1 MIKIS
6 DRVKQSTLTE
16 GVGDI
21 VFDDNFSSFVSFA
34 DGVGDGNETYYVI
47 ENFSQFEVGIGT
59 YSEFYNSLSRDTVL
73 SSSSGPRY
81 APDKINLVGVSM
93 VFVTLPANKG
103 VTLDPLGYIYG
114 PHVDYAGIIF
124 PDGTIQTTAGGGD
137 GGGVGANY
145 YVNEVNFSAEEGK
158 LTLGRIGLDDLT
170 ADLNGRFL
178 DGSGVQNSVAIWRDD
193 DSRILTSGIINESQN
208 TIGINTPAQGGGV
221 TAWFKNINDQGSSW
235 IINESTSSTK
245 SVAFEARENGTRLG
259 AMYSYGT
266 AYAGGSI
273 ATVGSGGVA
282 FSNYTGPVAVGP
294 LLTSKDLIFGAG
306 NAQYAK
312 FTNTEF
318 RINHDGLNRDF
329 RVEGTGTQDLIV
341 ADASTDRVGIGV
353 ASPKGLLDVC
363 KSGQSTRISS
373 LPDSATYPPSGVLN
387 IMGGAETR
395 LRIDTGFNYGSSEI
409 GIDFVDR
416 HNGVTSG
423 GNNAGAINQD
433 IYGQV
438 GSFVRQLRRGT
449 GGNYDL
455 IFGTHYSSNT
465 AALGDDAVEKMRL
478 TGLGGLLIGMSD
490 PATINSN
497 RLQVEGGNIIFNQ
510 EAGAYDFKVSGDS
523 DVNLFSTDGSADT
536 VNVGVSPAFD
546 YYKFMIH
553 STDKQFQQIIG
564 GYNVG
569 TSLLINSAVY
579 DSRTESVGFY
589 SFLHASTGGSVG
601 TMYHFRATPHATA
614 AGTITSNIGFY
625 AGNQLAQSAT
635 NAYGFY
641 SAINAGLN
649 YWNLYC
655 SGTANNYLEG
665 SLGIGITNPN
675 LAGADKGIHIHATN
689 YPEIKLTNDATEDGA
704 GNGTAIQVVNNTFR
718 VTNRQPGSSTQF
730 YNFDSAGISRQRLA
744 LTPSVAVFNEIGEN
758 VDFRVEGNSDPY
770 LIYADASSDSVNI
783 GTYSHPNFKLSI
795 AQNFNLDGLTTGGS
809 ARGIYADVDHSV
821 SINSNGANTTKYT
834 IGVSTDARQNVVG
847 NAYNIGYVMGVD
859 AVGVMT
865 GSGRLNSSIGIR
877 TYAGIHTDGTG
888 TVDVSQGVYSRVLNL
903 GAGVMTSAFAF
914 YGDIRS
920 LNSTYGGEITNAYG
934 LYLTPNG
941 EISSTNSYGVYQ
953 AGIDDKNFFYGSLG
967 VGHLPNFNTP
977 TITSSAGNNPVKFV
991 VDGPSV
997 FMNSSKDDT
1006 TVYIDRYPSRASIK
1020 SRGNNLASRWMIIE
1034 SAGYGS
1040 SCALNYFTN
1049 DNILLAYGGGNVGI
1063 GTRSPGVGPG
1073 SYKLRVTGGHS
1084 VFDGGNFLFNDD
1096 AGNHTM
1102 RVEGTSDQYLLY
1114 TQAATNRVA
1123 IGTSSPSSKLHV
1135 VDNTIT
1141 DSVHDMIADGS
1152 MGSTPMQVYAE
1163 NESNTNESPGGF
1175 QFSSTKAN
1183 GVTCGAALTASSPR
1197 DGYGWSPDIILSARA
1212 NIPYG
1217 GATWTKRLV
1226 ISSRGKVSIPDE
1238 RTGAG
1243 SDAEDYKFQVY
1254 DSNPTASG
1262 EFFMYA
1268 GTSAF
1273 GAYIRN
1279 SGVADS
1285 FLALGTDDTNH
1296 WTLLNDATGAGT
1308 DNSFAIMRG
1317 GLSTNDTKFL
1327 IDNNGNIGLGTDA
1340 PSRSLHHL
1348 GDTAY
1353 IASSSS
1359 YALDI
1364 SASAATLGNNRFQLL
1379 GTETVFNQAGANYD
1393 FRVEG
1398 ATKPNLLFCDASQDK
1413 VGIGTASP
1421 TAGLEIDLTIAS
1433 VDQITRNSQSHVRTY
1448 HYDNSNLLGGLISYC
1463 TSYSAGSLL
1472 GLGAGSVQL
1481 FSNEGD
1487 LGILTYGVAK
1497 DIVFGTNNI
1506 ERARIT
1512 SGGNFG
1518 IGTDSP
1524 DKQLMVRGNTPFFR
1538 LEDDQ
1543 GGSKRLDF
1551 WIDSSAVAHI
1561 DANQSASQIT
1571 FRTLSTDRL
1580 RIANDGKVGINTVT
1594 PSSHLEVVSDG
1605 GTLFDGILSI
1615 SDPNNTG
1622 TVSAI
1627 KLHADDGF
1635 NQSTWH
1641 LALDPMFQSFNI
1653 RTASNVVPEV
1663 VISPSG
1669 ALGVS
1674 QDGVS
1679 GKRFIAYSPSNVTPY
1694 NTYDKPAYSFSND
1707 HDTGMWCGTANELSF
1722 STAGLERM
1730 RIKSNGDLCLGRTA
1744 SHQFTDMRSIALDAP
1759 VSTFIDLYSGGTAR
1773 FRMQSASTYTA
1784 LQTLGNTPIRIKT
1797 NQTERMRI
1805 SETGYVGIG
1814 TTSPAYRL
1822 DVNAASIGARI
1833 YHTHGQCGLNIV
1845 DTADDGIRLGQCA
1858 YSVNATYS
1866 GMTHTDYTGSSEY
1879 MIISRG
1885 DHTFISAKTGFS
1897 SYVRSGNNGTTYQ
1910 MMVTPSYS
1918 GFGSS
1923 AQRMKINSQKVEF
1936 NVNNENYDFQVNGST
1951 DGNIFVD
1958 ASTNRVGIG
1967 TITPAHTLHVDGSL
1981 HVSGDVDMRPAGF
1994 GINYATPDGWVESS
2008 TNSNQAGYY
2017 GLDASAGRF
2026 LTNGDGNKVEYGE
2039 LPNGTRGLIWKSE
2052 GNESWDLVGDNTG
2065 ADGGWNKDIANLS
2078 KDRSYI
2084 SIVYVKR
2091 TSSSAIQGYFYHG
2104 AQTSAVGGPYYT
2116 KNLDGTENRN
2126 PYFHVIKVNNMPL
2139 DVWCVSIGIIH
2150 AADDP
2155 ITTSTGVGGIYRLDN
2170 GSRLPNYYNTQT
2182 DYRMGDDPSLNPRY
2196 SQRHRTYLYYDHIGD
2211 TELEWCW
2218 PGFYETTSSAAANIL
2233 NTILYDHF
2241 SDRDISVNVGG
2252 GNYDFSVGGVLDPF
2266 LIFADASQD
2275 KVSIGSSLPSE
2286 KLSVTTTTADIAG
2299 FHTTVMGPGNAVGD
2313 FQSLKIKDVSDSITT
2328 EHWENI
2334 ATNGSRVLQ
2343 NLIHYD
2349 SDFISIDGAYTTGLG
2364 TTFDPKLVVN
2374 TNNGNVGIG
2383 TSTPAHKLDVIGM
2396 GRFVHADGDC
2406 GLIVEDTGGSGIHLG
2421 DCAYLTGSTYT
2432 GMKHSAHTNSSEYMI
2447 ISRGDWTLISGQDGY
2462 GSIIRGGNNNASSE
2476 IRVYDATSGTNGVV
2490 INEQGSDVD
2499 TRIEGLSDQNLF
2511 KVDASTDRIGIGTA
2525 TPAFKLDVE
2534 GDAEIN
2540 KIQIGSQAYS
2550 AGSHTQGITH
2560 VDYDDDQSYMIISDG
2575 DNTYTSCHNLS
2586 GFNYMR
2592 GPQNSSTYQVVVGNS
2607 YMFIGTDTTER
2618 MTVGSTETVFNQD
2631 ANNYDFRV
2639 EGDTDANLLFL
2650 DASTDRIGIGT
2661 NSPAYKLDV
2670 NGTIGGTSVT
2680 LGVMSGFGLDIVRSG
2695 SVFGNTVFT
2704 DLFGN
2709 ITFTGQTTY
2718 LEMSNSALGGQGI
2731 VTMNPT
2737 GGDQDF
2743 RVEGDSDTNLIYADA
2758 STDKVGIGT
2767 DSPTQKL
2774 DIDSDSVR
2782 LRDDKTPASANA
2794 AGDKGQIAWD
2804 SDYVYVCVAT
2814 NTWKRSSLST
2824 W

>member
-1 MIKIS
+1 MTLKIA

-16 GVGDI
+16 GTGDV
-21 VFDDNFSSFVSFA
+21 VFEDNFPSFVSFA
-34 DGVGDGNETYYVI
+34 DGVGDGNTTYYVI
-47 ENFSQFEVGIGT
+47 ENFSQFEVGVGT
-59 YSEFYNSLSRDTVL
+59 YSEFYNSLSRDTIL
-73 SSSSGPRY
+73 ASSNGPRH
-81 APDKINLVGVSM
+81 APTKISLQGVSM

-103 VTLDPLGYIYG
+103 VTLDASGYIYG
-114 PHVDYAGIIF
+114 PDTDYAGIIF
-124 PDGTIQTTAGGGD
+124 PDGTIQSTAGGGGD
-137 GGGVGANY
+137 GGGTGANY
-145 YVNEVNFSAEEGK
+145 YVNEVNFSAEEGE
-158 LTLGRIGLDDLT
+158 LTLGRITLPDLSV
-170 ADLNGRFL
+170 DLNGRFL

-193 DSRILTSGIINESQN
+193 DSRILTSGIINESEN
-208 TIGINTPAQGGGV
+208 TIGINTPAQGATGNI
-221 TAWFKNINDQGSSW
+221 TLWAKNINNNGSW
-235 IINESTSSTK
+235 IVNESTSPTK
-245 SVAFEARENGTRLG
+245 NVVFESHENGTRLG

-266 AYAGGSI
+266 AYAGGSVASI
-273 ATVGSGGVA
+273 GAGGVA
-282 FSNYTGPVAVGP
+282 FSNVTGAVAVGP
-294 LLTSKDLIFGAG
+294 FLTSKDLIFGAG

-373 LPDSATYPPSGVLN
+373 LPDNATYPPSGVLN
-387 IMGGAETR
+387 IMGGPDTR

-416 HNGVTSG
+416 HNGVTSSG
-423 GNNAGAINQD
+423 PNAGAISQD

-438 GSFVRQLRRGT
+438 GSFIRQLRYGT
-449 GGNYDL
+449 SGSYDL
-455 IFGTHYSSNT
+455 IFGTHYSSDT
-465 AALGDDAVEKMRL
+465 ASLGDDAVEKMRL
-478 TGLGGLLIGMSD
+478 TRHGGLLIG
-490 PATINSN
+490 TTYGSN
-497 RLQVEGGNIIFNQ
+497 ISNHRLQVEGGHITFNK
-510 EAGAYDFKVSGDS
+510 EKGAYDFKVSGDS
-523 DVNLFSTDGSADT
+523 DTNLFSTDGSADT

-546 YYKFMIH
+546 YYKFMLH

-564 GYNVG
+564 GHNVG

-625 AGNQLAQSAT
+625 AGNQLAESAT

-641 SAINAGLN
+641 SAIDAGST
-649 YWNLYC
+649 YWNLFC
-655 SGTANNYLEG
+655 SGTADNYLEG
-665 SLGIGITNPN
+665 SLGIGRTNPN

-689 YPEIKLTNDATEDGA
+689 YPEIKLTNDTTQNGA
-704 GNGTAIQVVNNTFR
+704 GNGTAIQVVDNTFR

-730 YNFDSAGISRQRLA
+730 YNFDSAGISRQRLNLSPA
-744 LTPSVAVFNEIGEN
+744 VAVFNDIGEN
-758 VDFRVEGNSDPY
+758 VDFRVEGNSDQY

-783 GTYSHPNFKLSI
+783 GTSSHPNFKLSVKH
-795 AQNFNLDGLTTGGS
+795 NFNLDDLTTGGS

-821 SINSNGANTTKYT
+821 SVNSNGADTTKYT
-834 IGVSTDARQNVVG
+834 IGVSTDVRQNVVG
-847 NAYNIGYVMGVD
+847 SNTYNIGYVMGMD
-859 AVGVMT
+859 AVGVMF
-865 GSGRLNSSIGIR
+865 GSGRLNSSVGIR
-877 TYAGIHTDGTG
+877 TYAGMHEGGTG
-888 TVDVSQGVYSRVLNL
+888 TVNVSQGVYSRVLNL
-903 GAGVMTSAFAF
+903 GSGVMTSAFAF
-914 YGDIRS
+914 YGNIRS
-920 LNSTYGGEITNAYG
+920 FNSTYGGEITNAYG
-934 LYLTPNG
+934 LYLTPNE

-977 TITSSAGNNPVKFV
+977 TIPSSAGNNPVKFV

-1006 TVYIDRYPSRASIK
+1006 TVYIDRYSSRASIK
-1020 SRGNNLASRWMIIE
+1020 SRGNDLASRWMIIE

-1049 DNILLAYGGGNVGI
+1049 DNVLLAYGGGNVGV

-1073 SYKLRVTGGHS
+1073 SYKFRVTGGPS

-1096 AGNHTM
+1096 AGNHNM

-1163 NESNTNESPGGF
+1163 NESNTSQSPGGF
-1175 QFSSTKAN
+1175 SFSSNKNN
-1183 GVTCGAALTASSPR
+1183 GVTCGAALTASAPR

-1268 GTSAF
+1268 GTNAF

-1285 FLALGTDDTNH
+1285 FLALGTDNTNN

-1317 GLSTNDTKFL
+1317 GLSANDTKFL
-1327 IDNNGNIGLGTDA
+1327 IDDNGNIGLGTDA
-1340 PSRSLHHL
+1340 PSRSLHHA

-1398 ATKPNLLFCDASQDK
+1398 DTEPNLLFCDASLSK
-1413 VGIGTASP
+1413 VGIGTATP
-1421 TAGLEIDLTIAS
+1421 TAGLEINLSVAS
-1433 VDQITRNSQSHVRTY
+1433 IDQISRNSQSHARTY

-1463 TSYSAGSLL
+1463 TNYSAGSIL

-1487 LGILTYGVAK
+1487 LGIVTYGVAK
-1497 DIVFGTNNI
+1497 DVVFGTNNI

-1518 IGTDSP
+1518 IGTNSP
-1524 DKQLMVRGNTPFFR
+1524 STKLEVANAGNTTIR
-1538 LEDDQ
+1538 ANNTSNNIINILNV
-1543 GGSKRLDF
+1543 
-1551 WIDSSAVAHI
+1551 DSSKGYI
-1561 DANQSASQIT
+1561 GTIT
-1571 FRTLSTDRL
+1571 DHDLSIGTNSSH
-1580 RIANDGKVGINTVT
+1580 RIHVKNDGKVGINTVT

-1605 GTLFDGILSI
+1605 GTSFDGILSI

-1627 KLHADDGF
+1627 KLHADDGYD
-1635 NQSTWH
+1635 QSTWH
-1641 LALDPMFQSFNI
+1641 FALDTMFKALNI
-1653 RTASNVVPEV
+1653 RSAGLGVVPEV
-1663 VISPSG
+1663 VIEPSG
-1669 ALGVS
+1669 ALGVT

-1833 YHTHGQCGLNIV
+1833 YHTHGQSGLSIV
-1845 DTADDGIRLGQCA
+1845 DTADDGIRLGQDA
-1858 YSVNATYS
+1858 YSVNSTYS
-1866 GMTHTDYTGSSEY
+1866 GMTHTDYTGAGEY

-1897 SYVRSGNNGTTYQ
+1897 SYVRSGNNATTYQ

-1923 AQRMKINSQKVEF
+1923 AQRMKINSQKVIF

-1967 TITPAHTLHVDGSL
+1967 TITPTHSLHVDGSL

-1994 GINYATPDGWVESS
+1994 GINYATPDGWVES

-2017 GLDASAGRF
+2017 GLDASAARF
-2026 LTNGDGNKVEYGE
+2026 LKNGDGNKVEYGE
-2039 LPNGTRGLIWKSE
+2039 LPNGTRGLIWRAD
-2052 GNESWDLVGDNTG
+2052 GNDYWDGLGANTG

-2104 AQTSAVGGPYYT
+2104 AQSSAIGGPYYT
-2116 KNLDGTENRN
+2116 KNLDGAVNRN
-2126 PYFHVIKVNNMPL
+2126 PYFQVMKVSDMPL

-2155 ITTSTGVGGIYRLDN
+2155 ITTNTGIGGIYRLDN
-2170 GSRLPNYYNTQT
+2170 GLKLTNYYNSTPT
-2182 DYRMGDDPSLNPRY
+2182 DFRMGDDPSINPRY

-2211 TELEWCW
+2211 TKLDWCW
-2218 PGFYETTSSAAANIL
+2218 PGFYETTSSSAANIL

-2241 SDRDISVNVGG
+2241 SGRDISVNVGG
-2252 GNYDFSVGGVLDPF
+2252 GNYDFSVAGVTDAT
-2266 LIFADASQD
+2266 LIYADASQD
-2275 KVSIGSSLPSE
+2275 KVGIGNSLPDE
-2286 KLSVTTTTADIAG
+2286 KLSVSSISTGDLAG
-2299 FHTTVMGPGNAVGD
+2299 FHASVLGPGHAIGAL
-2313 FQSLKIKDVSDSITT
+2313 QSLKIKNVSDSITT

-2334 ATNGSRVLQ
+2334 ATNGSKVLQ

-2349 SDFISIDGAYTTGLG
+2349 SDFISIDDAYTTGLG
-2364 TTFDPKLVVN
+2364 TTFVSRLKVN
-2374 TNNGNVGIG
+2374 TTTGATTFNEEFTFPTTDGSTNQVLVTDGNGLVSWSDQNAASGGVQTGSVVWVATSSAPTGYLKANGAAISRTTYADLFAIIG
-2383 TSTPAHKLDVIGM
+2383 TSFGVG
-2396 GRFVHADGDC
+2396 DGSTTFNIPDLR
-2406 GLIVEDTGGSGIHLG
+2406 GEFIRGWDDSRGIDTG
-2421 DCAYLTGSTYT
+2421 
-2432 GMKHSAHTNSSEYMI
+2432 
-2447 ISRGDWTLISGQDGY
+2447 R
-2462 GSIIRGGNNNASSE
+2462 SI
-2476 IRVYDATSGTNGVV
+2476 ATSQTDDFKEHEHGIRLEHGNFPHTYLSRYSPPNG
-2490 INEQGSDVD
+2490 QY
-2499 TRIEGLSDQNLF
+2499 LF
-2511 KVDASTDRIGIGTA
+2511 
-2525 TPAFKLDVE
+2525 
-2534 GDAEIN
+2534 
-2540 KIQIGSQAYS
+2540 
-2550 AGSHTQGITH
+2550 
-2560 VDYDDDQSYMIISDG
+2560 
-2575 DNTYTSCHNLS
+2575 
-2586 GFNYMR
+2586 
-2592 GPQNSSTYQVVVGNS
+2592 
-2607 YMFIGTDTTER
+2607 
-2618 MTVGSTETVFNQD
+2618 
-2631 ANNYDFRV
+2631 
-2639 EGDTDANLLFL
+2639 
-2650 DASTDRIGIGT
+2650 
-2661 NSPAYKLDV
+2661 V
-2670 NGTIGGTSVT
+2670 NGAGNYPYSKTYGTYNGTKPIEAV
-2680 LGVMSGFGLDIVRSG
+2680 
-2695 SVFGNTVFT
+2695 
-2704 DLFGN
+2704 
-2709 ITFTGQTTY
+2709 
-2718 LEMSNSALGGQGI
+2718 
-2731 VTMNPT
+2731 
-2737 GGDQDF
+2737 GGDET
-2743 RVEGDSDTNLIYADA
+2743 RPRN
-2758 STDKVGIGT
+2758 
-2767 DSPTQKL
+2767 
-2774 DIDSDSVR
+2774 
-2782 LRDDKTPASANA
+2782 
-2794 AGDKGQIAWD
+2794 IALLACIK
-2804 SDYVYVCVAT
+2804 Y
-2814 NTWKRSSLST
+2814 
-2824 W
+2824 